1 MAQKVMQISVFKAQC
16 IEALK
21 DVDRTGR
28 SVAVTLRGKVLAVV
42 HPSPRVR
49 RLGALAGECEIV
61 GDLLAANFEDEW
73 EMNR

>member
-1 MAQKVMQISVFKAQC
+1 MAQRVMQISVFKAQC

-42 HPSPRVR
+42 QPPPRVR
-49 RLGALAGECEIV
+49 RLGGLAGECEIV
-61 GDLLAANFEDEW
+61 GDLLESDFADEW